1 MELAAI
7 DEEKQETSFIER
19 LMFVL
24 IPIVFVAVLI
34 AVLLTLFDVD
44 FRKDAIK
51 VGQDI
56 PIVRNF
62 LPEPIEGSDVV
73 DNSMRTEKLNEK
85 LAALEAELTI
95 VRTELAEA
103 TTDQTTQENTI
114 TALQAEND
122 LLKQSV
128 SESKLTDEDY
138 TARIVELASMFA
150 KMTPSKA
157 APIMQSMSLDEM
169 ALLFSQ
175 MRAEDRVRI
184 MEKMTPQIAAD
195 VTLRLKDNDSVLNM
209 EIAALQSQVKKLQG
223 STAPSATDSQ
233 VTDAELAATFSA
245 MEPTAAADMLVKMM
259 DISSS
264 KVLRILK
271 ASSSSARSTILEEI
285 SALNKNTAAV
295 LATKLMQDS

>member
-1 MELAAI
+1 MAAI
-7 DEEKQETSFIER
+7 DEEKQETSFVER
-19 LMFVL
+19 LMFIL

-34 AVLLTLFDVD
+34 AVLLTLFDVN
-44 FRKDAIK
+44 FRNEAIK

-62 LPEPIEGSDVV
+62 LPEPIEGADGADS
-73 DNSMRTEKLNEK
+73 NIRTEKLNEK

-103 TTDQTTQENTI
+103 TTDQTTQESTI
-114 TALQAEND
+114 ISLQAEND

-128 SESKLTDEDY
+128 AESKLTDEDY

-195 VTLRLKDNDSVLNM
+195 VTLKLKDNDSVLNM
-209 EIAALQSQVKKLQG
+209 ELAALQSQVKKLQAA
-223 STAPSATDSQ
+223 TASKATDSQ

-245 MEPTAAADMLVKMM
+245 MEPKAAADMLVKMM

-271 ASSSSARSTILEEI
+271 ASSSSARSAILEEI
-285 SALNKNTAAV
+285 SAVNKNTAAN